1 MGDCIP
7 PVDQPS
13 PARLSSLE
21 VLPRLKQS
29 LESVEAAFGDEAEMA
44 EAIRTEACERV
55 RGAIVAELRSFVEEG
70 PESRDGDIAAVRDT
84 ALQVL
89 ASVQNELGT
98 FAGLNAIEASEVPF
112 PGGTPTG
119 TEASRL
125 LALLDRYDAE
135 ATQVSFP
142 FLRDRDMLRVGTPM
156 PVVEA
161 ASRQPLPAGRVDGA
175 SLLRHRVEEAQR
187 SSIEC
192 ADRWPAV
199 RAEATELTPVGWL
212 AGLVSSSLGE
222 ARAGGLASE
231 LGDPDLV
238 SALRRVG
245 IVGFLDRL
253 DVGELV
259 RLEAASRS
267 AQSWRPTASAGTKE
281 DLYDAIMANGGLDV
295 DPDRGFMTGTQ
306 PRIGTYKRRDLVDKV
321 RRGQFDIFLAHNSV
335 DREAVLRLGL
345 NLRARGIS
353 PWIDVE
359 QVPPGRWFQDVLQS
373 VARRVASVGVVLGTS
388 GPGRWQAVELRVFI
402 SRCVEDGIPVIPV
415 LLPGVDE
422 IPSHLVFLR
431 ELNAVAFK
439 QSVDEDRPLGR
450 LIWGITGQKKG

>member
-1 MGDCIP
+1 M
-7 PVDQPS
+7 
-13 PARLSSLE
+13 
-21 VLPRLKQS
+21 
-29 LESVEAAFGDEAEMA
+29 
-44 EAIRTEACERV
+44 
-55 RGAIVAELRSFVEEG
+55 
-70 PESRDGDIAAVRDT
+70 
-84 ALQVL
+84 
-89 ASVQNELGT
+89 
-98 FAGLNAIEASEVPF
+98 
-112 PGGTPTG
+112 
-119 TEASRL
+119 EASRL

-135 ATQVSFP
+135 AAQVSFP

-161 ASRQPLPAGRVDGA
+161 ASRQTLPAGRVDGA

-187 SSIEC
+187 SSLEW

-199 RAEATELTPVGWL
+199 RAEASELTPVGWL

-222 ARAGGLASE
+222 ARAGDLASE

-238 SALRRVG
+238 SALLRVG
-245 IVGFLDRL
+245 IVAVLDRL

-259 RLEAASRS
+259 RLEDASRS
-267 AQSWRPTASAGTKE
+267 SQSWRPTASAGTKQ

-306 PRIGTYKRRDLVDKV
+306 PRIGTYKRRDLVEKM

-335 DREAVLRLGL
+335 DREAVLRLGS

-422 IPSHLVFLR
+422 IPAHLVFLR

-439 QSVDEDRPLGR
+439 QSVDEDRPLRR
-450 LIWGITGQKKG
+450 LTWGITGRKDE